1 MTSRKRAADAA
12 AAAGHGGPRQVD
24 WQWRTD
30 ILVRVLSAEERTQG
44 NT

>member
-1 MTSRKRAADAA
+1 MTSRKRAADA